1 MIKPIQLWLKAGER
15 IYVNGAVVRVDRKV
29 ALELLNDVVFLR
41 EAHVLQADETTT
53 PLRQLYFVMQTILMC
68 PDQAEVARRLFTEL
82 YGSTAASFSSPTV
95 LTGLAE
101 VDQLIRS
108 DRVFDALKVM
118 RGLFD
123 EEASILRQPAARG
136 SSQAA

>member
-1 MIKPIQLWLKAGER
+1 MMKPMQLWLKAGER

-29 ALELLNDVVFLR
+29 AVELLNDVVFLR
-41 EAHVLQADETTT
+41 EAHVLQADETIT

-68 PDQAEVARRLFTEL
+68 PDQAEVARRLFAEL
-82 YGSTAASFSSPTV
+82 HGSTAASFSSPTV
-95 LTGLAE
+95 AAGLSE
-101 VDQLIRS
+101 VDQLVRS

-123 EEASILRQPAARG
+123 EEDKILSKPVGRN